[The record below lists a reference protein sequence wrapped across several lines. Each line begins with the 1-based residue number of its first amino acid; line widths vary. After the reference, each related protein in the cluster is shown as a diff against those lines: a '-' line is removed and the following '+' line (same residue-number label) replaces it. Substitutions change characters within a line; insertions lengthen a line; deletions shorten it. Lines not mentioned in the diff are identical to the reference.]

1 MHLDML
7 VFFGPPIS
15 RPTTTPPHGR
25 QTTVARCVLVLTFK
39 FIGIECLAE
48 AGVLENLLPA
58 RQFLKD
64 LVCKHSL
71 RVHHFPAFVTS
82 TVSP

>member
-1 MHLDML
+1 MAF
-7 VFFGPPIS
+7 VPSSPPIS

-58 RQFLKD
+58 RQFL
-64 LVCKHSL
+64 
-71 RVHHFPAFVTS
+71 
-82 TVSP
+82 